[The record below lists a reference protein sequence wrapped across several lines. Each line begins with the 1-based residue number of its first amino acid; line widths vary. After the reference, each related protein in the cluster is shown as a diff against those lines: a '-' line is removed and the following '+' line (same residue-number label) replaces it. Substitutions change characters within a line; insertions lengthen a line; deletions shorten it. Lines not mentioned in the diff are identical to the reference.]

1 MVLLVCWMFVRV
13 LVEKNCPKLFTIV
26 PSNQGRL
33 TGWRKLPFGI
43 WHLKKQ
49 KLRKCEKVES
59 HSVNFRKVKNLNI
72 TLFYSFLSAPSVL
85 FKVKCM
91 LIIYYQTVSFWIQ
104 CFSVFELS
112 SFSYWGL
119 HYFYWSCHQFSTG
132 FMAFQQSSRKETHN
146 LTMYPFLYIC
156 NGFPLPTVPRTML
169 QRWLN

>member
-1 MVLLVCWMFVRV
+1 MKETSIW
-13 LVEKNCPKLFTIV
+13 N
-26 PSNQGRL
+26 L
-33 TGWRKLPFGI
+33 TFKEAEITEVWKSGKSFSEL
-43 WHLKKQ
+43 Q
-49 KLRKCEKVES
+49 KS
-59 HSVNFRKVKNLNI
+59 KNLNI